1 MCLIASLLF
10 AISANIDNFS
20 VGISYGMKKIKI
32 GLLSNFFIA
41 AISALGTFLSMYAG
55 RIISRIIP
63 FDVSNALGGLILLI
77 LGLWQIIESC
87 VNSSGTNAKSSKSY
101 KDEINCKEI
110 LNNPEIADTDK
121 SGCIDIKESVS
132 LAFALT
138 VNNFGLGI
146 SASMTGTEILSA
158 VVFTFLFSILMLS
171 MGYSFGERYLSKIAG
186 KYAPLAS
193 GMIILALGIY
203 NL

>member
-1 MCLIASLLF
+1 MIMLTSLLF

-32 GLLSNFFIA
+32 GLLSNLFIA

-63 FDVSNALGGLILLI
+63 FNLSNALGGLILLI
-77 LGLWQIIESC
+77 LGLWQTTEFL
-87 VNSSGTNAKSSKSY
+87 VNSHIIKLKMFSKDKKMNYEALLS
-101 KDEINCKEI
+101 
-110 LNNPEIADTDK
+110 NPEIADTDK

-186 KYAPLAS
+186 KYASLAS